1 MLGQGVRNPT
11 NLGNKPSGQKSAT
24 RPTELVRV
32 TAIMPIKKHMRYM
45 VAALI
50 FIASC
55 SAFAGDKADR
65 VVVIKSTKTLSLYKS
80 ERLLGTYSVVF
91 GANPVGHKQQE
102 GDERTPEG
110 RYILDFKKS
119 DSAFY
124 KAIHI
129 SYPNTQDIESA
140 KKRGVS
146 PGGLIMIHGQKNG
159 LGWVSFISQ
168 KFNWTDGCIALNN
181 KDMDFIWEAIEAGTP
196 IEIKP

>member
-1 MLGQGVRNPT
+1 
-11 NLGNKPSGQKSAT
+11 
-24 RPTELVRV
+24 
-32 TAIMPIKKHMRYM
+32 MPIKKHMRYM